1 MAASESAN
9 VVGSRHVQVETGL
22 TWTRVNHEARIFD
35 LPQALLR
42 LGLGRSL
49 ELRLVAP
56 DNTVLVALYTLER
69 QPDGSW
75 RITSCLLAPSTVRAA

>member
-1 MAASESAN
+1 MVRTSYAPLLAARYTEFLQGAVIEGR
-9 VVGSRHVQVETGL
+9 VVQ
-22 TWTRVNHEARIFD
+22 
-35 LPQALLR
+35 P
-42 LGLGRSL
+42 
-49 ELRLVAP
+49 LRLVAP